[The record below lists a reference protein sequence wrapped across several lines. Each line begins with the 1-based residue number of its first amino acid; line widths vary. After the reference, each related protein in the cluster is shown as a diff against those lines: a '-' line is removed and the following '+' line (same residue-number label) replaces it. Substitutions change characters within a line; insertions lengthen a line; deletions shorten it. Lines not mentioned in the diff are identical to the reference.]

1 MKKFICISILAI
13 FIYSFSFHY
22 GFLKI
27 IRAENQTIEVLLDG
41 IDAKPL
47 SKTIGEFDYEDISI
61 EMWHYSGKYWKY
73 KNLIIYDKDLDEFL
87 RNSEKLEKAINEE
100 ISFEIPIEPNLYDK
114 IQKLKKL
121 KIMCS
126 SNLKNKYSENIPII
140 DLFYD
145 RPVIEL
151 KNGKLHFKAR
161 PKLNFYKDE
170 TITFQDIIGDMLSV
184 NIPIVDP
191 DYGCNLYA
199 IWGRYSGT
207 SLGATDSYFD
217 KSDPFAWAP
226 ADSFLIAPAQIK
238 NANGH
243 LYDGFTFKTG
253 DVLRNS
259 GDCSVGYGTFKE
271 GGAVGI
277 KFIYPLKFTFYSDD
291 YPIDLSAH
299 FETLPS
305 SASEGEPVQVCVNV
319 KSNLE
324 IDLEN
329 VPFKWEITKSDGTAL
344 KGVKYTGNGA
354 SKEGTV
360 NIPKETQQAV
370 FYADFVMPDSDVKI
384 KFSINTDGTSP
395 IEEYL
400 ENNSIDSGQSIKVVD
415 KIHYVGKFDLDY
427 NVLSRDISFPLING
441 KEIKAELILPRGQ
454 WVGNATG
461 KLNIDN
467 SLASLY
473 NNFSTSP
480 TNINTNSS
488 VIILKPIINATLK
501 RSDFGDNPLAGKYK
515 NLSNPYEPLTKT
527 AELTFNGS
535 VTRNY
540 RYYYDK
546 PTIDEFGNLIVKTY
560 SETASTSASFD
571 SGSDVREIRVFTYN
585 GREIMPPVSA
595 RNFKTTVESS
605 GLKRNLFWVIDPYK
619 FDVIRWMCHID
630 AANTPYNWTKVDGQY
645 QRTFTQQN
653 TATITWS
660 VKNSMASLYN
670 YDRENARKMNYG
682 KEFYPNAV
690 FASDKTLQK
699 YDWPIKS
706 GYYFNPLGEYT
717 CTVTTVQFKDTPD
730 STNEHKELV
739 EKLKNSFHYTS
750 NMLYTSD
757 GKNYQNLDLHNGN
770 DKIFGMDMLDITTNY
785 SKKETKL
792 EYYQDSENADKTHQY
807 FKEILEGYRESNTE
821 DSKTNFKY
829 REYIKQGNI
838 YRVEETTLI
847 TFKVAPPKNKKLYTY
862 INMKDGEY
870 LINVKVNSFTL
881 NNYAYK
887 GLTVNGLPSIDGI
900 TVNVKGTLYDDQNS
914 LIR

>member
-13 FIYSFSFHY
+13 FIYSFTFHY
-22 GFLKI
+22 GYQRTI
-27 IRAENQTIEVLLDG
+27 YAENQTIEVVLDG

-47 SKTIGEFDYEDISI
+47 AKKIGEFNYEDNSI
-61 EMWHYSGKYWKY
+61 EMWHFSGKYWKY
-73 KNLIIYDKDLDEFL
+73 KNLIIYDKDLDNLL
-87 RNSEKLEKAINEE
+87 RSSESLEKAINEE
-100 ISFEIPIEPNLYDK
+100 IAFEIPIEQNLYNK
-114 IQKLKKL
+114 IQKLKNI

-126 SNLKNKYSENIPII
+126 SNLKNKYFENIPIV

-151 KNGKLHFKAR
+151 KDAKLHFKAR
-161 PKLNFYKDE
+161 PKLHFYKNE
-170 TITFQDIIGDMLSV
+170 TITFQDIIGDILNV
-184 NIPIVDP
+184 HIPIVDP

-199 IWGRYSGT
+199 IWGRYGT
-207 SLGATDSYFD
+207 SLGATASYFD

-226 ADSFLIAPAQIK
+226 PDTFLIAPAQIK
-238 NANGH
+238 NGDGH
-243 LYDGFTFKTG
+243 LHDGFTFKTG
-253 DVLRNS
+253 DILRKS
-259 GDCSVGYGTFKE
+259 EDCSVGYGTFRD

-277 KFIYPLKFTFYSDD
+277 IFRYPLKFTFYSED
-291 YPIDLSAH
+291 YPIDLSAQ

-305 SASEGEPVQVCVNV
+305 SVAEGDPVQVCVTV
-319 KSNLE
+319 KSDLE

-329 VPFKWEITKSDGTAL
+329 VPFKWEITRSNGTPVY
-344 KGVKYTGNGA
+344 GVKYSGNGT

-370 FYADFVMPDSDVKI
+370 FYADFIMPDSDIKI
-384 KFSINTDGTSP
+384 KFSINADGTSP
-395 IEEYL
+395 IEEFL
-400 ENNSIDSGQSIKVVD
+400 ENNSIDSGESVKVVHA
-415 KIHYVGKFDLDY
+415 IHYEGKFDLDY

-441 KEIKAELILPRGQ
+441 DEIRAELNLPRGQ

-461 KLNIDN
+461 GLNIDN
-467 SLASLY
+467 SLATLY
-473 NNFSTSP
+473 NNFSTSS
-480 TNINTNSS
+480 TSVNTNRE

-501 RSDFGDNPLAGKYK
+501 RSDFGDNPLTKKYI
-515 NLSNPYEPLTKT
+515 NLDNPYEPLTKT
-527 AELTFNGS
+527 AKLTFDGS

-540 RYYYDK
+540 RYSYEK
-546 PTIDEFGNLIVKTY
+546 PTIDEFGNPIVKTI
-560 SETASTSASFD
+560 SETASTSASFP
-571 SGSDVREIRVFTYN
+571 SGSDVRQIRVFTYN
-585 GREIMPPVSA
+585 GREIMPPVSS

-605 GLKRNLFWVIDPYK
+605 GLKRNLFWVSDPYK
-619 FDVIRWMCHID
+619 FDVIRWMCYID
-630 AANTPYNWTKVDGQY
+630 AANNPYNWTKVDGQY

-682 KEFYPNAV
+682 KEYYPNAV
-690 FASDKTLQK
+690 FASDRDLQK

-717 CTVTTVQFKDTPD
+717 CTVTTVQYKDTPN
-730 STNEHKELV
+730 STAEHRELV

-757 GKNYQNLDLHNGN
+757 GKNYQTLDLHNGN

-792 EYYQDSENADKTHQY
+792 EYYQDSADADKTHQY

-821 DSKTNFKY
+821 DSRTNFKY

-838 YRVEETTLI
+838 YKVEETTII
-847 TFKVAPPKNKKLYTY
+847 TFRVAPQKNQKLYTY

-870 LINVKVNSFTL
+870 LINARIDSFTL

-887 GLTVNGLPSIDGI
+887 GLTVSGLPSIDSI
-900 TVNVKGTLYDDQNS
+900 TVNVKGTLYDDQNAV
-914 LIR
+914 IH